1 MCAVLY
7 CNTKTTMTFLF
18 LYMYY
23 NGYHIF
29 EMNGS
34 IIIMVFLL
42 QWWTPKLVLESV
54 PYLSPY
60 RWSKHHLSTDIWKLF
75 IPILEGS
82 P

>member
-7 CNTKTTMTFLF
+7 CNTKTTIIFLF

-23 NGYHIF
+23 NSYHIYK
-29 EMNGS
+29 MNGL

-42 QWWTPKLVLESV
+42 QSRTPELVLESV

-60 RWSKHHLSTDIWKLF
+60 R
-75 IPILEGS
+75 
-82 P
+82 